1 MIKEFNR
8 KVIETLHKSVYE
20 IQLDVALAYFCNQPG
35 FISTAEERAQLAW
48 QASAAFMA
56 EMEKAYEDID
66 PGYSPRVGP

>member
-35 FISTAEERAQLAW
+35 FVSTHGERAREAW
-48 QASAAFMA
+48 LASADFMK
-56 EMEKAYEDID
+56 EMEKAYEDIKVD
-66 PGYSPRVGP
+66 Q